1 MNLHILEKVR
11 FDNRIEKKNE
21 MAKRLHISKSLYSM
35 IIHEQLP
42 VSRRVAIE
50 VHSQFGVPL
59 EALLCPQVQNVA
71 TGTNDA
77 I

>member
-50 VHSQFGVPL
+50 VHSQF
-59 EALLCPQVQNVA
+59 ALLCPQVQNVA